1 MQLAAATEEG
11 DLGSPFLIAALW
23 AILGTSRA
31 AVEPGVQQGTL
42 MITSKLPHVGTTI
55 FTQMSQLAV
64 EAGALNLSQGFP
76 DFDGPQAL
84 RDAVGRHIANGHNQY
99 APMTG
104 LPALRQQVAAK
115 IARSYGVEVN
125 ADSEVTITPGATQA
139 IFCAIQAVIQR
150 GDEVIVFDPCYD
162 SYEPAVELAG
172 GRCVHVQLGL
182 EDFAIDWQRL
192 AEALSPRTRMII
204 LNTPHNPSGA
214 LISRAEL
221 DQLAA
226 LIRDRDIYLVSD
238 EVYEHLVF
246 DGVPHVSV
254 LAHEELYKRAFVVS
268 SFGKT
273 YHVTGWKT
281 GYVVAPPA
289 LSAELRKVHQYV
301 SFCGVT
307 PLQYALADFMAQC
320 PEHVE
325 ELPAFYQAK
334 RDLFCDLLSASR
346 FSFTRVAGTYFQL
359 VDYAQIRPDLND
371 VDMAKW
377 MTREHGVAAIPVSVF
392 YQQPPQGQRLVRL
405 CFAKREETLRQAAEK
420 LCVI

>member
-1 MQLAAATEEG
+1 
-11 DLGSPFLIAALW
+11 
-23 AILGTSRA
+23 
-31 AVEPGVQQGTL
+31 
-42 MITSKLPHVGTTI
+42 MITSKLPNVGTTI

-64 EAGALNLSQGFP
+64 ETGALNLSQGFP

-84 RDAVGRHIANGHNQY
+84 RDAVGQHIASGHNQY

-115 IARSYGVEVN
+115 IARSYGVQVN
-125 ADSEVTITPGATQA
+125 ADTEVTITPGATQA
-139 IFCAIQAVIQR
+139 IFCAIQAVIQP

-182 EDFAIDWQRL
+182 EDFAIDWQSL
-192 AEALSPRTRMII
+192 GDALSPRTRMII
-204 LNTPHNPSGA
+204 LNSPHNPSGA

-246 DGVPHVSV
+246 DGVPHISI
-254 LAHEELYKRAFVVS
+254 LAHEELYSRAFVVS

-307 PLQYALADFMAQC
+307 PLQYALADYMAAH

-334 RDLFCDLLSASR
+334 RDLFCDLLAPSR

-359 VDYAQIRPDLND
+359 VDYSQIRPDLND
-371 VDMAKW
+371 VEMSIW
-377 MTREHGVAAIPVSVF
+377 MTREHGVATIPVSVF
-392 YQQPPQGQRLVRL
+392 YQNPAPQQRLVRL

-420 LCVI
+420 LCAI

>member
-1 MQLAAATEEG
+1 
-11 DLGSPFLIAALW
+11 
-23 AILGTSRA
+23 
-31 AVEPGVQQGTL
+31 
-42 MITSKLPHVGTTI
+42 MIISKLPNVGTTI
-55 FTQMSQLAV
+55 FTRMSQLAA
-64 EAGALNLSQGFP
+64 ETGALNLSQGFP

-84 RDAVGRHIANGHNQY
+84 RDAVGRHIASGHNQY
-99 APMTG
+99 SPMTG
-104 LPALRQQVAAK
+104 LPALRTQVAAK
-115 IARSYGVEVN
+115 IARSYGVHVD
-125 ADSEVTITPGATQA
+125 ADTEVTITPGATQA
-139 IFCAIQAVIQR
+139 IFCAIQAVIHA

-162 SYEPAVELAG
+162 SYEPSVELAG

-182 EDFAIDWQRL
+182 DDFSIDWQKL
-192 AEALSPRTRMII
+192 TDALTPRTRMII

-226 LIRDRDIYLVSD
+226 LIADRDIYLISD
-238 EVYEHLVF
+238 EVYEHLVY

-254 LAHEELYKRAFVVS
+254 LSHPELYHRAFVVS

-289 LSAELRKVHQYV
+289 LTAELRKVHQYV

-307 PLQYALADFMAQC
+307 PLQYALADYMAAS

-325 ELPAFYQAK
+325 ELPGFYQAK
-334 RDLFCDLLSASR
+334 RDLFCDLLKPSR
-346 FSFTRVAGTYFQL
+346 FTFTPVAGTYFQL
-359 VDYAQIRPDLND
+359 VDYAHIRPDLND
-371 VDMAKW
+371 VDMAVW
-377 MTREHGVAAIPVSVF
+377 LTREHGVATIPVSVF
-392 YQQPPQGQRLVRL
+392 YQTPPEGQRLVRL
-405 CFAKREETLRQAAEK
+405 CFAKREETLREAAEK

>member
-1 MQLAAATEEG
+1 
-11 DLGSPFLIAALW
+11 
-23 AILGTSRA
+23 
-31 AVEPGVQQGTL
+31 
-42 MITSKLPHVGTTI
+42 MITSKLPNVGTTI

-64 EAGALNLSQGFP
+64 ETGALNLSQGFP

-84 RDAVGRHIANGHNQY
+84 RDAVGQHIASGHNQY

-115 IARSYGVEVN
+115 IARSYGVQVN
-125 ADSEVTITPGATQA
+125 ADTEVTITPGATQA
-139 IFCAIQAVIQR
+139 IFCAIQAVIQP

-182 EDFAIDWQRL
+182 EDFAIDWQSL
-192 AEALSPRTRMII
+192 GDALSPRTRMII
-204 LNTPHNPSGA
+204 LNSPHNPSGA

-246 DGVPHVSV
+246 DGVPHVSL
-254 LAHEELYKRAFVVS
+254 LAHEELYSRAFVVS

-307 PLQYALADFMAQC
+307 PLQYALADYMAAH

-334 RDLFCDLLSASR
+334 RDLFCDLLAPSR

-359 VDYAQIRPDLND
+359 VDYSQIRPDLND
-371 VDMAKW
+371 VEMSIW
-377 MTREHGVAAIPVSVF
+377 MTREHGVATIPVSVF
-392 YQQPPQGQRLVRL
+392 YQNPAPQQRLVRL

-420 LCVI
+420 LCAI

>member
-1 MQLAAATEEG
+1 
-11 DLGSPFLIAALW
+11 
-23 AILGTSRA
+23 
-31 AVEPGVQQGTL
+31 
-42 MITSKLPHVGTTI
+42 MIISKLPNVGTTI

-64 EAGALNLSQGFP
+64 ETGALNLSQGFP

-84 RDAVGRHIANGHNQY
+84 RDALGWHTANGHNQY

-115 IARSYGVEVN
+115 IARSYGVQVD
-125 ADSEVTITPGATQA
+125 ADAEVTITPGATQA

-150 GDEVIVFDPCYD
+150 GDEVIVFDPSYD
-162 SYEPAVELAG
+162 SYEPSVELAG
-172 GRCVHVQLGL
+172 GRCVHVPLAGQG
-182 EDFAIDWQRL
+182 FAIDWQKL
-192 AEALSPRTRMII
+192 GDALSPRTRMII
-204 LNTPHNPSGA
+204 LNAPHNPSGA

-246 DGVPHVSV
+246 DGVAHVSL
-254 LAHEELYKRAFVVS
+254 LAHEELYQKAFVVS

-307 PLQYALADFMAQC
+307 PLQYALADFMAEH

-325 ELPAFYQAK
+325 ELPGFYQAK

-359 VDYAQIRPDLND
+359 VDYSRIRPDLND
-371 VDMAKW
+371 VDMAIW

-392 YQQPPQGQRLVRL
+392 YQHPPEGQRLVRL

>member
-1 MQLAAATEEG
+1 
-11 DLGSPFLIAALW
+11 
-23 AILGTSRA
+23 
-31 AVEPGVQQGTL
+31 
-42 MITSKLPHVGTTI
+42 MIISKLPNVGTTI
-55 FTQMSQLAV
+55 FTRMSQLAA
-64 EAGALNLSQGFP
+64 ETGALNLSQGFP

-84 RDAVGRHIANGHNQY
+84 RDAVGRHIASGHNQY
-99 APMTG
+99 SPMTG
-104 LPALRQQVAAK
+104 LPALRTQVAAK
-115 IARSYGVEVN
+115 IARSYGVHVD
-125 ADSEVTITPGATQA
+125 ADTEVTITPGATQA
-139 IFCAIQAVIQR
+139 IFCAIHAVIHA

-162 SYEPAVELAG
+162 SYEPSVELAG

-182 EDFAIDWQRL
+182 DDFSIDWQKL
-192 AEALSPRTRMII
+192 TDALTPRTRMII

-226 LIRDRDIYLVSD
+226 LIADRDIYLISD
-238 EVYEHLVF
+238 EVYEHLVY

-254 LAHEELYKRAFVVS
+254 LSHPELYHRAFVVS

-289 LSAELRKVHQYV
+289 LTAELRKVHQYV

-307 PLQYALADFMAQC
+307 PLQYALADYMAAS

-325 ELPAFYQAK
+325 ELPGFYQAK
-334 RDLFCDLLSASR
+334 RDLFCDLLKPSR
-346 FSFTRVAGTYFQL
+346 FTFTPVAGTYFQL
-359 VDYAQIRPDLND
+359 VDYAHIRPDLND
-371 VDMAKW
+371 VDMAVW
-377 MTREHGVAAIPVSVF
+377 LTREHGVATIPVSVF
-392 YQQPPQGQRLVRL
+392 YQTPPEGQRLVRL
-405 CFAKREETLRQAAEK
+405 CFAKREETLREAAEK